1 MVMPY
6 AIPAVFGTVR
16 RTQEPIIPIERYAL
30 YPNFNSWPF
39 TRQQRKAPTGSGN
52 LFSSIASFGLPK
64 QAQETLK
71 AAAGSSAAWLA
82 QGNKVKA
89 AVTDMM
95 MKDKSA
101 FGNRIVTVSDNVDN
115 NIVTGQAAFGAEC
128 SRYDIQ
134 VDAVARAQKNI
145 SFALTKN
152 APSIMGA
159 GTHTFTIQAVNETN
173 ALSITIRPGETNEKT
188 LGKLRDLINSAKL
201 GVTASVP
208 EDRTTGTVKLELS
221 ANETGEQS
229 AFEIKDQRGDLIAA
243 SGIGRPAVNASDAR
257 YQVNGE
263 PFIDSSSN
271 DISLQQ
277 GKVTVPLAKLN
288 APAAFTV
295 MVEHNVD
302 AVTKQLSEIVDE
314 VNTLQSIYEGAA
326 GYLNPMLRNRIED
339 AVQSS
344 GSGVI
349 GLSHAAD
356 GSYKLDKEKLETAMQ
371 TRPDEV
377 RRLLTGRSGLTSRLK
392 EALDRFT
399 GLPTEALI
407 SSKAGGFQSF
417 TLYGASSKSYLQL
430 PLGGLYVNSF
440 M

>member
-16 RTQEPIIPIERYAL
+16 RTQEPIIPVERYAL

-39 TRQQRKAPTGSGN
+39 ARQQQKAPAGSGN
-52 LFSSIASFGLPK
+52 LLGSIGSFGMPR
-64 QAQETLK
+64 QAQDTLK

-82 QGNKVKA
+82 QGNKLKA

-95 MKDKSA
+95 LKDKTA
-101 FGNRIVTVSDNVDN
+101 FGNRIVAVSNSVDN
-115 NIVTGQAAFGAEC
+115 GKVAGHAAFGAERT
-128 SRYDIQ
+128 SYDIQ
-134 VDAVARAQKNI
+134 VVSVAQAQKNI
-145 SFALTKN
+145 SFDLTKN
-152 APSIMGA
+152 APSIMSA
-159 GTHTFTIQAVNETN
+159 GTHTFTIQAGNEVKTYT
-173 ALSITIRPGETNEKT
+173 AFIKPGETNDNA
-188 LGKLRDLINSAKL
+188 LGKLRDTINSVKL
-201 GVTASVP
+201 GVTAFVR
-208 EDRTTGTVKLELS
+208 EDRTTGTVKLELAS
-221 ANETGEQS
+221 DHTGKKS
-229 AFEIKDQRGDLIAA
+229 SFEIKDLQGDLVAA
-243 SGIGRPAVNASDAR
+243 SGIGRTAVNAADAR
-257 YQVNGE
+257 YRINGE
-263 PFIDSSSN
+263 SYIDSSSN

-277 GKVTVPLAKLN
+277 GKVTVSLAKLD
-288 APAAFTV
+288 APADFTIF
-295 MVEHNVD
+295 VEHDVE
-302 AVTKQLSEIVDE
+302 AVAKQLSGIVDE
-314 VNTLQSIYEGAA
+314 INTLQSIYEDAS

-344 GSGVI
+344 GADVI
-349 GLSHAAD
+349 GLSRNGD
-356 GSYKLDKEKLETAMQ
+356 GRLKLDQEKLETAMQ
-371 TRPDEV
+371 AKPDEV
-377 RRLLTGRSGLTSRLK
+377 KRLLSGRSSLTSRLK